1 MRRNPGL
8 FFFGGPEMGKAR
20 RWEIAICERGT
31 VHVHYG
37 TGSLHILA
45 EDFHRLARDIQE
57 VAVQME
63 IESVSAS
70 QQDADRKRQ
79 LQ

>member
-1 MRRNPGL
+1 
-8 FFFGGPEMGKAR
+8 MGNR
-20 RWEIAICERGT
+20 SLRRGT

-57 VAVQME
+57 LAVQME
-63 IESVSAS
+63 IERLSAS
-70 QQDADRKRQ
+70 GRHADRKRE

>member
-1 MRRNPGL
+1 MEKP
-8 FFFGGPEMGKAR
+8 R

-63 IESVSAS
+63 IKGISTFQRNPE
-70 QQDADRKRQ
+70 RKRD

>member
-1 MRRNPGL
+1 MQKP
-8 FFFGGPEMGKAR
+8 R

-31 VHVHYG
+31 VHLHYG

-45 EDFHRLARDIQE
+45 EDFHSLARDIQE
-57 VAVQME
+57 VALQIE
-63 IESVSAS
+63 IEGISTFRRNSE
-70 QQDADRKRQ
+70 RKRD

>member
-1 MRRNPGL
+1 MEKP
-8 FFFGGPEMGKAR
+8 R

-57 VAVQME
+57 VAVQMK
-63 IESVSAS
+63 IESISTFRR
-70 QQDADRKRQ
+70 DPDRKRD

>member
-1 MRRNPGL
+1 MEKP
-8 FFFGGPEMGKAR
+8 R
-20 RWEIAICERGT
+20 RWEIAVCERGT

-57 VAVQME
+57 LAVQME
-63 IESVSAS
+63 IERLSAPGRHG
-70 QQDADRKRQ
+70 DRKRE